1 MTKTQMAI
9 TPGNNYHGDLYEI
22 IDLGTL
28 TTELAKPGVNIVN
41 LLSGA
46 LKSASEELDSRYKK
60 NLPITDI
67 VADRAK
73 AVDKIIILAWNTQ
86 SWPDSSDINLIAVG
100 GYGRGELLPHSDID
114 LLILTTKD
122 NNKEYKNSISQFL
135 TLLWDI
141 GLQVGQS
148 VRSVSQCVK
157 EAKTDITVAT
167 ALMESRT
174 LVGSTSLYKE
184 MITATSHSK
193 IWPIKKFVQAKIDEQ
208 KARHKKYNDVD
219 YALEPNIKTSPG
231 GLRDIQTIAWV
242 SKRHFGAGS
251 FNDLVQLGFLKVS
264 EETML
269 NRGQQFLW
277 RLRYGLH
284 LLSGRCEDRLLFDK
298 QRELAKMFGYEDD
311 EKSLGVEKLMMQY
324 YRAVANLRSLND
336 VLLQYFD
343 EIILRAGEKERIVPI
358 NNRFQIRNGYIEAK
372 FQNVF

>member
-1 MTKTQMAI
+1 MAI

-141 GLQVGQS
+141 GLQVPERS
-148 VRSVSQCVK
+148 FRIAVRS
-157 EAKTDITVAT
+157 
-167 ALMESRT
+167 
-174 LVGSTSLYKE
+174 GS
-184 MITATSHSK
+184 
-193 IWPIKKFVQAKIDEQ
+193 
-208 KARHKKYNDVD
+208 
-219 YALEPNIKTSPG
+219 
-231 GLRDIQTIAWV
+231 
-242 SKRHFGAGS
+242 
-251 FNDLVQLGFLKVS
+251 
-264 EETML
+264 
-269 NRGQQFLW
+269 
-277 RLRYGLH
+277 
-284 LLSGRCEDRLLFDK
+284 
-298 QRELAKMFGYEDD
+298 
-311 EKSLGVEKLMMQY
+311 
-324 YRAVANLRSLND
+324 
-336 VLLQYFD
+336 
-343 EIILRAGEKERIVPI
+343 
-358 NNRFQIRNGYIEAK
+358 
-372 FQNVF
+372 